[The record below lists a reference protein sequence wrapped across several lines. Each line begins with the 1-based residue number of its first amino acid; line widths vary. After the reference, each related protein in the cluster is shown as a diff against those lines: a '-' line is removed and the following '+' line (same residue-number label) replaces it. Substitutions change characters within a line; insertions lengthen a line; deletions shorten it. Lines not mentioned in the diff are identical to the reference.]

1 MRAANPMT
9 LQDVVSDDLNYEI
22 WAHIMK
28 TSLVEK
34 GLWYVVKY
42 GIPPDLSKIREL
54 ATKIQAQDLSIYRD
68 YVAKDSK
75 ALQILQSSLPDSVF
89 RKTLEVTTAKDL
101 WDLLKE
107 ADVQAKLEKKLP
119 EYQMLAID
127 VGHLTFDEDMWM
139 VYTTTTNHLTPY
151 VKYFTNLDRTYRAKI
166 RSIIGSII
174 MSEGR
179 GDVRIMT
186 REGQKTIKNVLYVP
200 GINRNVLSVPQM
212 TRIGYRVV
220 IDAGNLKCT
229 VKDRTGRL
237 FAESL
242 WDNKRCFYMRLQ
254 VVEGN
259 LLS

>member
-89 RKTLEVTTAKDL
+89 RKTLEITTAKDL

-220 IDAGNLKCT
+220 IEAGNLKCT
-229 VKDRTGRL
+229 VKDQTGRL